1 MTLHIKSEFWKTT
14 GDLRGYEIMEKNKMA
29 IAGTGMLRWQSQN
42 VLFPIQNEY
51 SEKYLKE
58 MNFTATLDVELT
70 YSDADFIV
78 TVLINTVGQS
88 VSMIA

>member
-1 MTLHIKSEFWKTT
+1 
-14 GDLRGYEIMEKNKMA
+14 
-29 IAGTGMLRWQSQN
+29 
-42 VLFPIQNEY
+42 
-51 SEKYLKE
+51 

>member
-1 MTLHIKSEFWKTT
+1 
-14 GDLRGYEIMEKNKMA
+14 MEKKYKIA